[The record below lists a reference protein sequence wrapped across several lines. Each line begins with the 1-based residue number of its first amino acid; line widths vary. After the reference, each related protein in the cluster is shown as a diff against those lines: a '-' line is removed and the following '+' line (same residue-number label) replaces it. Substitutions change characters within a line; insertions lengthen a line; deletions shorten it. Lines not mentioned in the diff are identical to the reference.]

1 MMIAHGKDYYVAPS
15 YIMLFAAAGV
25 FAEEHLRTWW
35 SGIILAA
42 YALVLLSGL
51 IFLPYT
57 IPLLSE
63 QQFVAYSNKVGVH
76 PGSSETHQQNA
87 LGQFFAD
94 MHGWPEMAERVAD
107 AYNTL
112 SPEEQKN
119 TVIYAQNY
127 GEAGAIDFFG
137 SRLGL
142 PKSISG
148 HQQYWYW
155 GPKGSKGG
163 NIIFLGR
170 HQQGDL
176 PQHCQEVREL
186 GQVGTEWSMPY
197 EHWTIYYCRNVDVN
211 LADIW
216 AREKSWD

>member
-1 MMIAHGKDYYVAPS
+1 
-15 YIMLFAAAGV
+15 MLFAAAGV
-25 FAEEHLRTWW
+25 LAESITRSWKVAVPLV
-35 SGIILAA
+35 A
-42 YALVLLSGL
+42 YALLLFSSTAL
-51 IFLPYT
+51 LPLVVP
-57 IPLLSE
+57 ILPEDQL
-63 QQFVAYSNKVGVH
+63 VAFKHKLNYKEA
-76 PGSSETHQQNA
+76 SSETHRQNE

-112 SPEEQKN
+112 SPDEQKN
-119 TVIYAQNY
+119 TVIHAENY

-142 PKSISG
+142 PKAISG

-163 NIIFLGR
+163 NLMILGR
-170 HQQGDL
+170 HSQEDL

-186 GQVGTEWSMPY
+186 GQVGTDWSMPY
-197 EHWTIYYCRNVDVN
+197 EHWTIYFCRNVDLN

-216 AREKSWD
+216 AREKNWN